1 MGAGISSG
9 VTKVRTLPRKHHLGL
24 EDQARRHPGVQASA
38 ETETRW
44 CWGHLGLA
52 AADLLWFGAS
62 KMGMEMEE
70 GLFVLLVEL
79 LGSAFPGIVP
89 EGHQCGLWTQ
99 WLPLSLV
106 LSHLKCGG
114 TQMTAGTRGKG
125 ASEG

>member
-1 MGAGISSG
+1 MGSLLMDQEMQAWALWCSHGQKGLHKQFGGQMGAGISSG
-9 VTKVRTLPRKHHLGL
+9 VTKVRTLPCKHHLGL

-79 LGSAFPGIVP
+79 LGSAFPKMVP
-89 EGHQCGLWTQ
+89 EGHQCG
-99 WLPLSLV
+99 
-106 LSHLKCGG
+106 
-114 TQMTAGTRGKG
+114 
-125 ASEG
+125 